1 MCICKQISTPDVMY
15 QMEVIIDDAS
25 VMISQIMIP
34 VNLCV
39 QVTQVAKV
47 MPLLD
52 DYSSPDYCHLATTSA
67 WPVRCRGPGS
77 QTNIG
82 PINPNAECYVGNWNG
97 GCFIKRG
104 ILLYLNI
111 VSKSIKVRT
120 IYIKIYFRSTCNN
133 ILQIRM
139 WQKRTT

>member
-1 MCICKQISTPDVMY
+1 MSTPDVMY

-67 WPVRCRGPGS
+67 
-77 QTNIG
+77 
-82 PINPNAECYVGNWNG
+82 
-97 GCFIKRG
+97 
-104 ILLYLNI
+104 
-111 VSKSIKVRT
+111 
-120 IYIKIYFRSTCNN
+120 
-133 ILQIRM
+133 
-139 WQKRTT
+139 